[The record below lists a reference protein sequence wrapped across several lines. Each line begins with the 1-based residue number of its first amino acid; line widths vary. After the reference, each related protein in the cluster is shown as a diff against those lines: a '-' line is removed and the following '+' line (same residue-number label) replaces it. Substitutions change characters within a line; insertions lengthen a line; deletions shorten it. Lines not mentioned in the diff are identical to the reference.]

1 MELQPVSRQM
11 SLLPAE
17 HDNDDLAAAPPL
29 APPESATFYVE
40 RSSIPETAGVVALI
54 ATAAALGVWF
64 IAFVHSK
71 LASQEN
77 SYTQLWLLFTLMAP
91 LTYMYNI
98 AFRRAVLLY
107 EKVFWVRVELDS
119 MKGKALYNAVSF
131 AIEEVAEGR
140 NDTASADMLGTAE
153 FDRKMGRTLVNLSY
167 WSSRPKTVRLQIRDA
182 QLQRRKLRVEF
193 ECGAD
198 IVCGRDN
205 SVQNRGSLVLR
216 LAASGDLLA
225 DKVILRQWLNDC
237 LTAYQA
243 PANDVVEVIA
253 LDESSKDWVLEWQV
267 RSVWP
272 MKRTDGMGHAFF
284 LKRSCSVELL
294 SDACTWFGQTVRC
307 YLITGPPGTGKTE
320 LTIWLAGYLKL
331 PLYRLSLNDSR
342 LTDQL
347 FAQLVSPTGMSHDN
361 VVLQI
366 DEFQETLQRWES
378 SRDNQGVSMGGFCE
392 VLQGSNSLTRGFIIL
407 SGTQQL
413 ERTMRNLKFAAVFRR
428 VAVTTTL
435 SSLSTED
442 IQHFFCHF
450 IGEFV
455 PTCPREILKHWADVF
470 TSDVSPWGSSTVTI
484 DMVKQFLMKRIS
496 SFRAQYLK
504 DQKLAPNS
512 PCLVPKDIWDAFA
525 EHLTD
530 RKSAQVFLA
539 VYPPVHEVRAQSDCD
554 DPGTNSVPSMDDG
567 ANSF

>member
-1 MELQPVSRQM
+1 MELQAVSSDL

-17 HDNDDLAAAPPL
+17 HGSDGLAAAPPL
-29 APPESATFYVE
+29 APPESAKFYVE
-40 RSSIPETAGVVALI
+40 RPSILETAGVVALI

-107 EKVFWVRVELDS
+107 EKIFWVRVELDS
-119 MKGKALYNAVSF
+119 MRGKALYNAVSV

-153 FDRKMGRTLVNLSY
+153 FDRKIGRTLVNLGY
-167 WSSRPKTVRLQIRDA
+167 WSSRPKTVGLQLRDA
-182 QLQRRKLRVEF
+182 QLQPRKLRVDF

-225 DKVILRQWLNDC
+225 DKRILSQWLHDC

-253 LDESSKDWVLEWQV
+253 LDESSKDWVPEWKV
-267 RSVWP
+267 RCVRP
-272 MKRTDGMGHAFF
+272 MKRTEGMGHEFF
-284 LKRSCSVELL
+284 LERSCSVELL
-294 SDACTWFGQTVRC
+294 SDACTWFGQTLRC

-366 DEFQETLQRWES
+366 DEFQETLQRWGS
-378 SRDNQGVSMGGFCE
+378 GRGNKGVSMGGFCE

-407 SGTQQL
+407 SGTEQL
-413 ERTMRNLKFAAVFRR
+413 SRTMRHPTFAAVFRR
-428 VAVTTTL
+428 VAVDIML

-442 IQHFFCHF
+442 LHRFFCHF

-455 PTCPREILKHWADVF
+455 PSCPPEMLKNWAERF
-470 TSDVSPWGSSTVTI
+470 TSDVSLWGSSTVTI

-496 SFRAQYLK
+496 SFRAQYLL
-504 DQKLAPNS
+504 DPNLAPDS
-512 PCLVPKDIWDAFA
+512 PCLVPKESWDAFA
-525 EHLTD
+525 KHLTD
-530 RKSAQVFLA
+530 RKSAQAFLA
-539 VYPPVHEVRAQSDCD
+539 GYPPVHEVTAQSDCH
-554 DPGTNSVPSMDDG
+554 DP
-567 ANSF
+567 

>member
-1 MELQPVSRQM
+1 MELQPVSRQT
-11 SLLPAE
+11 SLLRAA
-17 HDNDDLAAAPPL
+17 HDTEALAAAPPV
-29 APPESATFYVE
+29 APPESANFYVE
-40 RSSIPETAGVVALI
+40 RPSILETAGVVALI

-91 LTYMYNI
+91 LTYMSNI

-107 EKVFWVRVELDS
+107 EKIFWVRVELDS
-119 MKGKALYNAVSF
+119 MKSKALYNAVSV

-153 FDRKMGRTLVNLSY
+153 FDRKIGRTLVNLGY
-167 WSSRPKTVRLQIRDA
+167 WSSRPKTVGLQLRDA
-182 QLQRRKLRVEF
+182 QLQPRKLRVDF

-225 DKVILRQWLNDC
+225 DKRILSQWLHDC

-243 PANDVVEVIA
+243 PADDVVEVIA
-253 LDESSKDWVLEWQV
+253 LDQSSKDWVPEWKV
-267 RSVWP
+267 RCVRP
-272 MKRTDGMGHAFF
+272 MKRTEGMGHEFF
-284 LKRSCSVELL
+284 LERSCSVELL
-294 SDACTWFGQTVRC
+294 TDACTWFGQTLRC

-378 SRDNQGVSMGGFCE
+378 GRDNKGVSMGGFCE

-407 SGTQQL
+407 SGTEQL
-413 ERTMRNLKFAAVFRR
+413 SRTMRHPTFAAVFRR
-428 VAVTTTL
+428 VAVDIML

-442 IQHFFCHF
+442 LHRFFCHF

-455 PTCPREILKHWADVF
+455 PSCPPEMLNNWAERF
-470 TSDVSPWGSSTVTI
+470 TSDVSLWGSSTVTI

-504 DQKLAPNS
+504 DINWCQTRHALCRRTCGMLSRSILQIAHQ
-512 PCLVPKDIWDAFA
+512 PKHF
-525 EHLTD
+525 
-530 RKSAQVFLA
+530 
-539 VYPPVHEVRAQSDCD
+539 
-554 DPGTNSVPSMDDG
+554 
-567 ANSF
+567 